1 MLQIRAFG
9 KVMGIRS
16 PRKEASALRKLAAS
30 GFATAK
36 LLDWD
41 GQHELAEFHWNQA
54 ADWIDDADDAEE
66 DKRRF
71 FIRRDTWTAPAR
83 NAGRD

>member
-1 MLQIRAFG
+1 MPQIRAFG
-9 KVMGIRS
+9 KVMGTRS

-36 LLDWD
+36 ALDWD
-41 GQHELAEFHWNQA
+41 GEYELAEFHWNQA
-54 ADWIDDADDAEE
+54 ADWIDDADRAEQ

-71 FIRRDTWTAPAR
+71 FIRQDTWTASAR
-83 NAGRD
+83 NAGNN